1 MWIENRSK
9 GRSIAG
15 SIPIVVVVKVK
26 EHKIAILEPR
36 ELFPFQCI
44 HTQKFCQK
52 FYTTGFYTSNTGTSQ
67 LFLYDMIVKTHQYQ

>member
-36 ELFPFQCI
+36 ELFPFQRI
-44 HTQKFCQK
+44 HVCVYTKVLSKVLHDRIFRQKK
-52 FYTTGFYTSNTGTSQ
+52 
-67 LFLYDMIVKTHQYQ
+67 LTH

>member
-52 FYTTGFYTSNTGTSQ
+52 FYTTGFSGKKTYTLKLRN
-67 LFLYDMIVKTHQYQ
+67 L